1 MDSFKTVLCKDS
13 TIADITPEL
22 GYVVESGAAQTTY
35 QQFPATAASSSNM
48 IFNVQVPS
56 ENIVIGRDA
65 LIESQMGYNFSI
77 GSADQ
82 PVTGCLHCRLG
93 TRSCLE
99 RLSYEYVD
107 EYRYRDHQYH
117 FYFGE
122 S

>member
-1 MDSFKTVLCKDS
+1 MTDSFKTVLCKDS
-13 TIADITPEL
+13 TISDITPEL
-22 GYVVESGAAQTTY
+22 AYVVESGAAQTTY

-82 PVTGCLHCRLG
+82 PVTVDSMQFSNKIPAPGAYIAGWCRLG
-93 TRSCLE
+93 S
-99 RLSYEYVD
+99 
-107 EYRYRDHQYH
+107 
-117 FYFGE
+117 
-122 S
+122 